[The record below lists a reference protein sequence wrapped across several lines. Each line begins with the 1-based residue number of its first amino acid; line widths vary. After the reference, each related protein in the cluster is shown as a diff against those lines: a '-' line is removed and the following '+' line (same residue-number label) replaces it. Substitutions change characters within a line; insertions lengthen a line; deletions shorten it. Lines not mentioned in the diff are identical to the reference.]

1 MLSLGQ
7 DQPFHRQNC
16 IFEEANFNLNMNL
29 LGDVIKMRIWGF
41 RWNMK
46 LQGLRGN
53 GDGGPQ
59 AHFEEQGACCFQVTW
74 EVSRLCQWLKEP
86 RQHVQRRS
94 LVMAVRI
101 FFNRNNTGWHFGWD
115 FRTCMPILYSSSF
128 SIPGPWVLN
137 GSKGPVIMVTEEK

>member
-7 DQPFHRQNC
+7 DQHSTDKTAYLRKQ
-16 IFEEANFNLNMNL
+16 ILIWTWISWEML
-29 LGDVIKMRIWGF
+29 LKCRIWDL

-86 RQHVQRRS
+86 RYHVQRRS

-101 FFNRNNTGWHFGWD
+101 FFNRNNTGWRFGWD
-115 FRTCMPILYSSSF
+115 FQTCMPILYSSSF

-137 GSKGPVIMVTEEK
+137 GSKGPVVMVTEEK